1 MIKIQEKNKYL
12 VNTDVSIENSDIH
25 GKGIFAQGFIK
36 KGSIIGI
43 LTGKF
48 YQKKDL
54 DIIENDLKNFL
65 IPIDDNLFIG
75 PDNIYEISPLFY
87 INHSCEPNAGI
98 EGDIAIIALRDI
110 EPNEEI
116 TIDYATLF
124 FNKERMLC
132 QCKSLNCRKS
142 IHGTDILMPELQKKY
157 NNNIANWIKR
167 KLDLKPQDIANN
179 LQFEQTGAWGLVTA
193 LDLHDCDP
201 EIIRD
206 RNAIYEYTI
215 QLCEK
220 IKVKRFGEP
229 IIVHFGEDERVA
241 GYSLVQLIE
250 TSLVSGHFANLTNR
264 VYLDIF
270 SCAYYN
276 PTEVIEF
283 SKDFFKAKDYHCKI
297 YLRH

>member
-1 MIKIQEKNKYL
+1 MIELKEKNSL
-12 VNTDVSIENSDIH
+12 IHNFSIEVDNSSIH
-25 GKGIFAQGFIK
+25 GKGVFAKESIK
-36 KGSIIGI
+36 KGSLIGI

-48 YQKKDL
+48 YQKKEL
-54 DIIENDLKNFL
+54 NSIQEEFKRYLFPIEDS
-65 IPIDDNLFIG
+65 LFIG
-75 PDNIYEISPLFY
+75 PESFYNIPPLFY
-87 INHSCEPNAGI
+87 LNHSCEPNAGI
-98 EGDIAIIALRDI
+98 DGDLAIVAINDI
-110 EPNEEI
+110 LPGEEI
-116 TIDYATLF
+116 TIDYATMFL
-124 FNKERMLC
+124 NDERLIC
-132 QCKSLNCRKS
+132 QCKSSNCRKS

-157 NNNIANWIKR
+157 SNNISNWIR
-167 KLDLKPQDIANN
+167 RILEIKPQDIASK
-179 LQFEQTGAWGLVTA
+179 LHFEQTGAWGLVTA

-201 EIIRD
+201 DIIRD
-206 RNAIYEYTI
+206 RDAIYQYTI

-283 SKDFFKAKDYHCKI
+283 SKNFFKAQDYNCKI